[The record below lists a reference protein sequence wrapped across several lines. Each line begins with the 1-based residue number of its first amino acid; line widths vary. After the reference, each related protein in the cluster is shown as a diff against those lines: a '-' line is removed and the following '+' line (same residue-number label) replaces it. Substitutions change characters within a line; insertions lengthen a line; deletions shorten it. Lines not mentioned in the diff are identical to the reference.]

1 LQKYTRFLLPLF
13 IATAMSFPIHSYDR
27 RIYKYDHFPTTR
39 YIRQIMPFHTTQNRA
54 NYIAEGNI
62 HNTNVLRTEQQE
74 SKDSKYFNKVY
85 LIKFTM

>member
-1 LQKYTRFLLPLF
+1 M
-13 IATAMSFPIHSYDR
+13 ATAMSFPIHSYDR

-39 YIRQIMPFHTTQNRA
+39 YIRQIMPFHTTQNTA

-74 SKDSKYFNKVY
+74 SKGSKYFNKVY